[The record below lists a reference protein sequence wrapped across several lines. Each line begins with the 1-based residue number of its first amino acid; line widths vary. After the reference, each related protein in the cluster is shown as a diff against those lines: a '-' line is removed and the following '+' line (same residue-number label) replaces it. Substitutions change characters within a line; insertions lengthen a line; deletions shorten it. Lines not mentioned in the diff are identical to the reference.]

1 MIYIKDNK
9 KPDYENSGF
18 LYTIEVTTDSPYEY
32 DLIMEYIQQAIE
44 YRKQQIRRLTTN
56 GK

>member
-1 MIYIKDNK
+1 MIYIKDGK

-18 LYTIEVTTDSPYEY
+18 LYTIEVTTDSRYEY